1 MKYIIGVDPG
11 ASGAI
16 AILED
21 TGKLVHVFDM
31 PSVEIISG
39 GKAKRRVS
47 PEMLA
52 AELRLY
58 ADQGAVAYVEQVG
71 AMPGQGVSSMFAFG
85 QAFGI
90 VLGVMAGLAIPTQ
103 TVTPAK
109 WKKDMKLNQ
118 GKDAARAKATVS
130 AIFNTVYNGPSP
142 SPICWPVVTVTD
154 SGNANLAHAAEFSCP
169 WFRSAWSNR
178 VRLSAG
184 NRRPRAASS
193 GP

>member
-1 MKYIIGVDPG
+1 MSFIIGVDPG
-11 ASGAI
+11 AAGAI
-16 AILED
+16 AILES

-31 PSVEIISG
+31 PAVEVVTG

-90 VLGVMAGLAIPTQ
+90 VLGVMAGLAIPCQ

-109 WKKDMKLNQ
+109 WKKDMKLNT
-118 GKDAARAKATVS
+118 GKDAARAKAAQV
-130 AIFNTVYNGPSP
+130 
-142 SPICWPVVTVTD
+142 WPGQAGEFKRVKDDGKAEAALIGLWGAGVTK
-154 SGNANLAHAAEFSCP
+154 
-169 WFRSAWSNR
+169 
-178 VRLSAG
+178 
-184 NRRPRAASS
+184 
-193 GP
+193 

>member
-1 MKYIIGVDPG
+1 MSFIIGVDPG
-11 ASGAI
+11 AAGAI
-16 AILED
+16 AIIES

-31 PSVEIISG
+31 PSVEIVTG

-58 ADQGAVAYVEQVG
+58 ADQGACAVVEQVG

-90 VLGVMAGLAIPTQ
+90 VLGVMAGLAIPCQ

-109 WKKDMKLNQ
+109 WKKDMKLNT
-118 GKDAARAKATVS
+118 GKDAARAKAAQV
-130 AIFNTVYNGPSP
+130 
-142 SPICWPVVTVTD
+142 WP
-154 SGNANLAHAAEFSCP
+154 AHAGEFKRVKDDGRAE
-169 WFRSAWSNR
+169 
-178 VRLSAG
+178 
-184 NRRPRAASS
+184 AALI
-193 GP
+193 GLWGLGV